1 MESQLVIATSF
12 GLKIMREINGEWEIT
27 QSIQHNTH
35 FTAVSSLEDK
45 ILAGSKSGIFR
56 SYDRG
61 KTWQESNRG
70 LDVLHIRALKINPHN
85 PDLILAGTE
94 PAAIFTSRDG
104 GESWQSCPEVINYRE
119 KYEWNLPYSPE
130 AGCVRGF
137 AIQKNRVY
145 AAVEQGGLLR
155 SYDFGRSWELLDQRE
170 EDIQINSADPWI
182 HHDVHSVRLHTSTY
196 DQIFAATGNGLYYST
211 AEGASWSKIH
221 PDYCRDIWIDSAQPS
236 HIIVGSA
243 DGPDRNGSIKE
254 SITGGASWH
263 PIMRNLPET
272 WSNTMVEKFLQIN
285 NELFAVLSNGAVIST
300 NLDNFRWKMFLDTFE
315 NVQDITWME
324 GKDE

>member
-12 GLKIMREINGEWEIT
+12 GLKIMREINGGWEIT

-119 KYEWNLPYSPE
+119 KYKWNLPYSPE

-137 AIQKNRVY
+137 AIHENRAY

-182 HHDVHSVRLHTSTY
+182 HPDVHTVRLHTSTY

-211 AEGASWSKIH
+211 AEGA
-221 PDYCRDIWIDSAQPS
+221 
-236 HIIVGSA
+236 G
-243 DGPDRNGSIKE
+243 
-254 SITGGASWH
+254 
-263 PIMRNLPET
+263 
-272 WSNTMVEKFLQIN
+272 
-285 NELFAVLSNGAVIST
+285 
-300 NLDNFRWKMFLDTFE
+300 
-315 NVQDITWME
+315 
-324 GKDE
+324 